1 MATLKE
7 GNKAPDFTLADARG
21 KKVKLSDFK
30 GKKVILYFYPRDNTP
45 GCTQEAC
52 DFRDRN
58 KDFEKSNTLVIG
70 VSPDTT
76 TSHQGFLAKHELP
89 FILLSDPDKKV
100 AEKYGVFQEK
110 NMYGKKVMGIERSTF
125 LIDEG
130 GKLVKE
136 MRKVKVKGHADLLL
150 GMVQKQPIR

>member
-1 MATLKE
+1 MAVLKE
-7 GNKAPDFTLADARG
+7 GNKAPDFTLSDAQG
-21 KKVKLSDFK
+21 SKVKLSDFK

-76 TSHQGFLAKHELP
+76 TSHQGFITKHGLP

-100 AEKYGVFQEK
+100 AEKYGVFKEK

-136 MRKVKVKGHADLLL
+136 MRKVKVKGHADQLLD
-150 GMVQKQPIR
+150 MVQKQPIR

>member
-7 GNKAPDFTLADARG
+7 GNKAPDFTLPDARG

-58 KDFEKSNTLVIG
+58 KNFEKANTVVIG
-70 VSPDTT
+70 VSPDTEK
-76 TSHQGFLAKHELP
+76 SHQGFLTKHDLP
-89 FILLSDPDKKV
+89 FILLADTDKKV
-100 AEKYGVFQEK
+100 AEKYGVFKEK

-125 LIDEG
+125 MIDEA
-130 GKLVKE
+130 GKLVKA
-136 MRKVKVKGHADLLL
+136 MRKVKVKGHADQVLD
-150 GMVQKQPIR
+150 MVQG